1 LITVST
7 LARQCGI
14 SRTTLLYYEKQKLL
28 QPSMRGAN
36 GYRYYNENEV
46 ECLQKIIGYRSA
58 GLPIADIRRLLAA
71 EKGGDHILQSHF
83 FRIEQAIQSLR
94 RQQYAIVNLLRLQI
108 SAGTKKVNK
117 TEWVTAMREAGMS
130 DEDMDEWH
138 RLFESMVPAEHEAFL
153 KMIGCGPAER
163 KSIRADAGMLR
174 QKA

>member
-14 SRTTLLYYEKQKLL
+14 SRTALLYYEKQNLL
-28 QPSMRGAN
+28 QPSVRGSN
-36 GYRYYNENEV
+36 GYRYYTEDDV
-46 ECLQKIIGYRSA
+46 ECLRKIIGYRSA
-58 GLPIADIRRLLAA
+58 GLPVADIRRLLAA

-83 FRIEQAIQSLR
+83 FRIEQEIQSLR

-108 SAGTKKVNK
+108 SAGEKSVNK
-117 TEWVTAMREAGMS
+117 AEWVGAMREADMS

-138 RLFESMVPAEHEAFL
+138 RLFESMVPEEHEAFL

-163 KSIRADAGMLR
+163 KSIRVDAGMLR
-174 QKA
+174 QNA